1 MLEWLKRHAWKACIR
16 QNRISGSNPDLSA
29 RKSRTPR
36 PGIFFRQNSS
46 SLYASYASSGRVWST
61 ESFRSAAVGR
71 YFWCPP
77 AAVLQVFRAR
87 RQFENTIGHTFAGKS
102 RPSEA
107 ILYIHRPR
115 LRYQHGFSVDA
126 ITLPITLPY
135 TPKPREKKSNHLKIR

>member
-77 AAVLQVFRAR
+77 AAPPDINMDFPLMP
-87 RQFENTIGHTFAGKS
+87 KMS
-102 RPSEA
+102 
-107 ILYIHRPR
+107 
-115 LRYQHGFSVDA
+115 
-126 ITLPITLPY
+126 TLPY
-135 TPKPREKKSNHLKIR
+135 LTHYTLYPKTQKKEKQPPENQMIAFLLCRGTVTRTQDPLVPNQMR

>member
-46 SLYASYASSGRVWST
+46 SLYASYASSGRVWPT
-61 ESFRSAAVGR
+61 ESFRNAAVGR
-71 YFWCPP
+71 YFWYPP

-87 RQFENTIGHTFAGKS
+87 RQFENTIGHTFVGKS
-102 RPSEA
+102 RPSDTV
-107 ILYIHRPR
+107 LHIHRPH

-126 ITLPITLPY
+126 FSVDALY
-135 TPKPREKKSNHLKIR
+135 PKTV